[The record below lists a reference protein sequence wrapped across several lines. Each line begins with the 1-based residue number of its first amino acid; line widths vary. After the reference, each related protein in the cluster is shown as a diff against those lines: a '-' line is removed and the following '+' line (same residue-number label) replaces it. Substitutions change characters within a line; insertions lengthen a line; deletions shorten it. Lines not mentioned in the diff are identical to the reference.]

1 MRYAKNILA
10 LMGLGLIAACAS
22 PAPEFFGAKETRI
35 TRDGIRFAVF
45 QRGNRA
51 EAIRL
56 DRISGTRHREMPV
69 LLVSVMEEVTGC
81 RVIRSTLAGDT
92 AEIRA
97 TLRC

>member
-1 MRYAKNILA
+1 MPFA
-10 LMGLGLIAACAS
+10 LLIAACAS
-22 PAPEFFGAKETRI
+22 PAPEFIGADQTRLEL
-35 TRDGIRFAVF
+35 GGVRFAVF

-56 DRISGTRHREMPV
+56 DRIPAARHREMPV
-69 LLVSVMEEVTGC
+69 LLVQAMEQATGC
-81 RVIRSTLAGDT
+81 TVIRPSLAGDT